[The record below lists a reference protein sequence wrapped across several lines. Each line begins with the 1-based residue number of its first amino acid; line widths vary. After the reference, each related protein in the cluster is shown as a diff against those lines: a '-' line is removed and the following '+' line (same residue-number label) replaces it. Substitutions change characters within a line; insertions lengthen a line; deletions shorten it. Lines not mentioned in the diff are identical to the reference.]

1 MKILVSWSSGK
12 DSAWMLH
19 VIRREGIGEA
29 AALMTTV
36 NEAANRVAMHAVRM
50 ELLQAQAEAAGLP
63 LVTVP
68 IPYPCPNE
76 IYEMRMSSAVAR
88 ASAEGFT
95 HVAFGDLFLE
105 DIRRYREERMLGT
118 GLTPLFPLWRRP
130 TTQLAREMLDA
141 GMEAYLTCV
150 DPRVLG
156 ASFAG
161 RRFDAT
167 LLTEL
172 PPHVDPCGECGEFH
186 TCTVAGPMFKRRI
199 EAVPG
204 AIVERD
210 GFVFA
215 DVVPLSGR

>member
-1 MKILVSWSSGK
+1 
-12 DSAWMLH
+12 
-19 VIRREGIGEA
+19 
-29 AALMTTV
+29 
-36 NEAANRVAMHAVRM
+36 
-50 ELLQAQAEAAGLP
+50 
-63 LVTVP
+63 
-68 IPYPCPNE
+68 
-76 IYEMRMSSAVAR
+76 
-88 ASAEGFT
+88 
-95 HVAFGDLFLE
+95 
-105 DIRRYREERMLGT
+105 MLGT

-150 DPRVLG
+150 DPRVLA

-172 PPHVDPCGECGEFH
+172 PPHVDPCGERGEFH
-186 TCTVAGPMFKRRI
+186 TCTIAGPMFKRRI
-199 EAVPG
+199 EVVPG